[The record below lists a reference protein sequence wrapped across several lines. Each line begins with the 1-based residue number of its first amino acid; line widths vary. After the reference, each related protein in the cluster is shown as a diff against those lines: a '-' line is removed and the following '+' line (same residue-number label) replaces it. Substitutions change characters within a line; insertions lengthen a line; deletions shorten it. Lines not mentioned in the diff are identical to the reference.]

1 MIANKSL
8 RNSLIG
14 EREREKRRREDL
26 QRIRGFRLID
36 DDFMIACFDDN
47 IRERSCCSASS

>member
-8 RNSLIG
+8 RNSLID

-47 IRERSCCSASS
+47 IGRGL